1 MSASWPKRSSW
12 AVGWLAGERM
22 TGMCAKQARPRQLGA
37 ALLIIGAM
45 LLAGHPSPTRAA
57 DAAFRVTIGESN
69 TATQTAD
76 LLDHFGTK
84 EEDVIATV
92 TLDEATRAMKGFF
105 DLSGI
110 TSAYSST
117 ALRCD
122 PAGSGLTV
130 TTRNITVVP
139 ASLYAL
145 VLTTAGIDDATLAV
159 AAPADAP
166 GQGMTALT
174 GVFAT
179 WENAPCQSGSV
190 DAGRQR
196 SALAQLGL
204 AAEIG
209 MALDRDDGMELATN
223 IVMETQKQIIVD
235 GVRSPESIDDALAG
249 QESAFEVNIPA
260 DRRDDLITLLT
271 RIATQTNEWGTF
283 APGWTLN
290 QDATDTRVT
299 MSAVEPLRA
308 AEVATNQHATP
319 PAVVSASP
327 SPTAEASPSPVSGT
341 ISDRGGNQIL
351 GVEETGRTSEEA
363 ATSAAGDGGGVWSLD
378 RLWPALGAVLVVPLL
393 LLRGLRRNGRVVGY
407 LLPSS
412 SVVGR
417 RLPRSRQRTNK
428 NGQWIIRFRSPQAT
442 RRPGRG
448 WLPR

>member
-1 MSASWPKRSSW
+1 MNGTYAR
-12 AVGWLAGERM
+12 
-22 TGMCAKQARPRQLGA
+22 QARRRHAGV

-45 LLAGHPSPTRAA
+45 LLAGHPSPARAA

-76 LLDHFGTK
+76 LLDHFGAK

-92 TLDEATRAMKGFF
+92 TLDEATRAMRGFF

-110 TSAYSST
+110 TAAYSST

-166 GQGMTALT
+166 GQGMTALS

-179 WENAPCQSGSV
+179 WENAPCRSGIV
-190 DAGRQR
+190 DLQRQR
-196 SALAQLGL
+196 SARAQLGL
-204 AAEIG
+204 TAEIG

-223 IVMETQKQIIVD
+223 VVRETQKQIIID
-235 GVRSPESIDDALAG
+235 RLRSPERIDDALAR
-249 QESAFEVNIPA
+249 QESAYEVAIPA

-290 QDATDTRVT
+290 RDATDTRVT
-299 MSAVEPLRA
+299 MNAAAPIRA
-308 AEVATNQHATP
+308 AAVAANQPATP

-327 SPTAEASPSPVSGT
+327 SPIAEASPSPVSGT
-341 ISDRGGNQIL
+341 VSDRGGTQVT
-351 GVEETGRTSEEA
+351 GAGEVGRTSDGA
-363 ATSAAGDGGGVWSLD
+363 ATLPQRGGGASLVH
-378 RLWPALGAVLVVPLL
+378 RWWPALVAGLLVPLL
-393 LLRGLRRNGRVVGY
+393 LLFLRGLRRNGRVVGY

-412 SVVGR
+412 SVIGR
-417 RLPRSRQRTNK
+417 RLPRYRQRTNRS
-428 NGQWIIRFRSPQAT
+428 GQWIIRFRSPQAT